1 MDIPAENTYG
11 EEKMYY
17 TGIGSRETPIEIQKL
32 FINVGRYLAKKKLI
46 LRSGG
51 ANGADQA
58 FEKGCDLVSGKKEI
72 YLPWAGFEN
81 SNSKL
86 IVKDKKAFEIAEQ
99 FHPYWH
105 NLSEGAKKLQARN
118 SHQILGQDLKTPSRF
133 VICWTKKGKGQGG
146 TGQAIR
152 IAKYYDVPVFDA
164 GKYKGIEEI
173 RTELKKFLKEIR

>member
-17 TGIGSRETPIEIQKL
+17 AGIGSRETPIEIQKL

-58 FEKGCDLVSGKKEI
+58 FEKGCDLVSSKKEI

-105 NLSEGAKKLQARN
+105 NFIKVLRSYKQE
-118 SHQILGQDLKTPSRF
+118 IPSSTRTRLRDCF
-133 VICWTKKGKGQGG
+133 KIC
-146 TGQAIR
+146 
-152 IAKYYDVPVFDA
+152 
-164 GKYKGIEEI
+164 
-173 RTELKKFLKEIR
+173 

>member
-58 FEKGCDLVSGKKEI
+58 FEKGCDLVSGKK
-72 YLPWAGFEN
+72 
-81 SNSKL
+81 
-86 IVKDKKAFEIAEQ
+86 
-99 FHPYWH
+99 
-105 NLSEGAKKLQARN
+105 RN
-118 SHQILGQDLKTPSRF
+118 ILTLDW
-133 VICWTKKGKGQGG
+133 I
-146 TGQAIR
+146 
-152 IAKYYDVPVFDA
+152 
-164 GKYKGIEEI
+164 
-173 RTELKKFLKEIR
+173 